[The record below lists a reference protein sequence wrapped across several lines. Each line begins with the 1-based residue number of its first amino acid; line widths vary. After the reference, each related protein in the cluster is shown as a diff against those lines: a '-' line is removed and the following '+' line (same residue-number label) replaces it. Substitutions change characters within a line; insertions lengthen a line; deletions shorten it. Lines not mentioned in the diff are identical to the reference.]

1 MKVEIKYF
9 FDFGTKTLKELEQEL
24 GEVID
29 ENDNIEIII
38 IPSENNE
45 NLKKTQKIK
54 FKLLKYLNLKNLKKS
69 FIIFETD
76 KSRIKKLSEKVFLK
90 NIEHIFFNI
99 SSEARFSIY
108 SNNLAEDDYN
118 VLLKRFKYNRR
129 DELISEILDIF
140 LIFFNNEIKKMKEY
154 NSLINEKIEKKES
167 LKSNYQKKFLK
178 NYNLIEYLSIFFSK
192 NIKNINKNFS
202 FRNFYSKIEELKKEN
217 EEYKNRMKDYLNKN
231 LKKIIGKELESEF
244 WEKFNIYNH
253 KKEKILDLLKSNIK
267 ENDITEELLNQI
279 LFENESKTL
288 TFLLE
293 KNKDNLKKIDLSDY
307 IDYLNKNVEQSK
319 PQVPSPFGV
328 DIPLFKKWDIENVY
342 KKDDITK
349 VLIDIERLREGTLK
363 TILNT
368 VILISKPHC
377 LFNKN
382 ELEELFSNLEEIY
395 EQNKDYY
402 NEYSKEED
410 LKLRFYKKVCYLY
423 TMLKELKKKCYS
435 KDEINFTYIDIIQE
449 YTDHSLKYRKAFKEK
464 EKGYRIYDNE
474 ILSMEKE
481 FAFTQQERIPYFYK
495 ILLMNRLEFLRNYKM
510 EKTLKSYIL
519 KILNGKE
526 KLTLNKFNDIKIFL
540 ANDSDK
546 IKKIMQYKLLID
558 FYNGITQSIEIGI
571 PLKNDFLYLEAIPFY
586 LNNKIIENI
595 NNYSLIDK
603 IEIYPDNKNIDIKE
617 GNLYLIKKGINFIL
631 LEFIQ
636 EIENKYIFKTK
647 KEKLYFFNKEDIFA
661 IKTIILKK
669 EKTPSPN
676 FLDSLKLSVN

>member
-29 ENDNIEIII
+29 ENDNIEIIV

-45 NLKKTQKIK
+45 KLKKTQKIK

-129 DELISEILDIF
+129 EELISEILDIF

-154 NSLINEKIEKKES
+154 NSSINEKIEKKES
-167 LKSNYQKKFLK
+167 LKSNYQKNFLK

-202 FRNFYSKIEELKKEN
+202 FKNFHSKIEELKKEN

-253 KKEKILDLLKSNIK
+253 KKEKILDLLKANIK
-267 ENDITEELLNQI
+267 ENDITEEVLNQI

-307 IDYLNKNVEQSK
+307 IDYLNKNAEQSK

-328 DIPLFKKWDIENVY
+328 DVPLFKKWDIENVY

-410 LKLRFYKKVCYLY
+410 LKLKFYKKVVYLY
-423 TMLKELKKKCYS
+423 SMLKEKKKKNYP
-435 KDEINFTYIDIIQE
+435 KDEINFTYIDILEE
-449 YTDHSLKYRKAFKEK
+449 YTNYSLKYRKVFKEK
-464 EKGYRIYDNE
+464 EKGYLIYDDN
-474 ILSMEKE
+474 ILNMEKE
-481 FAFTQQERIPYFYK
+481 FAFTHQERILYFYK
-495 ILLMNRLEFLRNYKM
+495 ILLMNELELLRNYSI
-510 EKTLKSYIL
+510 EKPLKSYIL

-526 KLTLNKFNDIKIFL
+526 KLSLNKFNDIKNFL
-540 ANDSDK
+540 ANDPNK
-546 IKKIMQYKLLID
+546 IEKIMEYKLLID
-558 FYNGITQSIEIGI
+558 FYEGITQSIEIGI
-571 PLKNDFLYLEAIPFY
+571 SLKNNFLYLEPIPFY
-586 LNNKIIENI
+586 LDNNIVENI
-595 NNYSLIDK
+595 NDYSLIDK
-603 IEIYPDNKNIDIKE
+603 IEIYLNNINIDIKK
-617 GNLYLIKKGINFIL
+617 GNLYLIKKEVSFIL

-636 EIENKYIFKTK
+636 ENESKYIFKSK
-647 KEKLYFFNKEDIFA
+647 KEKLYFFNREDIFA
-661 IKTIILKK
+661 IKNIIFKI
-669 EKTPSPN
+669 EKIESHN
-676 FLDSLKLSVN
+676 FHDLLRNY

>member
-1 MKVEIKYF
+1 MKIKYL
-9 FDFGTKTLKELEQEL
+9 FDFNNKTPVHLKNEL
-24 GEVID
+24 GDIID
-29 ENDNIEIII
+29 EDNDIEIIT
-38 IPSENNE
+38 IPDKDYE
-45 NLKKTQKIK
+45 NLKKTEKIK
-54 FKLLKYLNLKNLKKS
+54 FKLLKYLDFKNFNKS
-69 FIIFETD
+69 FIVFDT
-76 KSRIKKLSEKVFLK
+76 KKNKIKKLSEEVFIK

-108 SNNLAEDDYN
+108 SSDLNENDYKI
-118 VLLKRFKYNRR
+118 LLKRFKYSRR
-129 DELISEILDIF
+129 QELISKILDIF
-140 LIFFNNEIKKMKEY
+140 LVYINKEIEKMKKC
-154 NSLINEKIEKKES
+154 NDSLENINYKKR
-167 LKSNYQKKFLK
+167 KKFLK
-178 NYNLIEYLSIFFSK
+178 NKSLMEYISLFFLKNTRSINEK
-192 NIKNINKNFS
+192 FS
-202 FRNFYSKIEELKKEN
+202 FNLFSLEIENLKFEN
-217 EEYKNRMKDYLNKN
+217 ERYKIKMKDYLNKN
-231 LKKIIGKELESEF
+231 LKKIIDRELESDFFDEF
-244 WEKFNIYNH
+244 DIYFH
-253 KKEKILDLLKSNIK
+253 KKEKILDLLKANMK

-307 IDYLNKNVEQSK
+307 IDYLNKNAEQSK

-328 DIPLFKKWDIENVY
+328 DVPLFKKWDIENVY

-368 VILISKPHC
+368 VILISKPPC

-449 YTDHSLKYRKAFKEK
+449 YTDHSLKYRKVFKEK

-526 KLTLNKFNDIKIFL
+526 KLSLNKFNDIKIFL

-571 PLKNDFLYLEAIPFY
+571 PLKNEFLYLEAIPFY